1 MAAIS
6 LERHRKLDLALALVE
21 RKLRTTPAHVLT
33 GLPESEIRSLYRMIH
48 GRSPISGSIP
58 STGHLLTSRR
68 RQAKISVFIAVYL
81 GLAGEEGGRH
91 LDARL
96 LIQSHDL
103 FRELI
108 GARQAEEIDLTAA
121 WSVLRE
127 YQGGISRRPCC
138 RDCGS
143 WYIISEN
150 ADIAPSCPFCAL
162 RRRTNS
168 QAPDLSVEGN

>member
-1 MAAIS
+1 VAAIS

-33 GLPESEIRSLYRMIH
+33 GLPESEIRSLYRLIH
-48 GRSPISGSIP
+48 GRSPTSGSIP

-68 RQAKISVFIAVYL
+68 RQAKISVWVAIYL
-81 GLAGEEGGRH
+81 GLAGEEGTRL
-91 LDARL
+91 LDALL
-96 LIQSHDL
+96 LIKSHDL

-108 GARQAEEIDLTAA
+108 GERQAEEIDMTAA

-127 YQGGISRRPCC
+127 YQSGISRRLCC
-138 RDCGS
+138 KACGA

-150 ADIAPSCPFCAL
+150 ADVPPSCPFCAL
-162 RRRTNS
+162 RRRPS
-168 QAPDLSVEGN
+168 A